1 MLARR
6 LAYSLILLL
15 VSFGLFAQNTE
26 QKDSLVRLLG
36 CDELQQVEEY
46 GQSYRKAL
54 GHARFE
60 HNSTLLIC
68 DTALWNVNQNVINAF
83 GNVQIIQNNTVLSSE
98 SLDYLIDQNL
108 AQFRGALV
116 QLRDKDGNT
125 LRTTDLDYNT
135 KDSVAVFRNG
145 GALRDKDGQII
156 ESDDGHYYSKL
167 KTFSFTN
174 NVNMYTDSIFVKT
187 DDLDYNTGTNVATFG
202 TGTNA
207 WRDNNMLSSQAGFY
221 ERTLEKFTFFRNVHI
236 LTENQEA
243 WADTLVYYRVPNNV
257 EMFGH
262 VELLDTT
269 RNVAAVAGYVQYI
282 DSLSFIKLTREP
294 AVIAI
299 SEQGEK
305 RDTAYIGADTL
316 ILRSI
321 PKCDVDS
328 SEISNSA
335 SRLKEIN
342 VDPVTEYRRKAY
354 EAAKAAAEEARKK
367 REEEDPN
374 AAGASDRGASAVKPG
389 GKPTG
394 KPAGK
399 AGGKP
404 TGKQAVKATGT
415 ATGKTAGTTAG
426 KATGTAIGK
435 TAGTTAGK
443 TGDNSGGKAISKSG
457 KLSGDAMIGDPVTK
471 GRQGLPAP
479 WDDVIEYAPPRF
491 QLPDTLKTSPDT
503 LKTSPDTVRVP
514 SDSLAAKTLSAVT
527 EPVSVTE
534 PAEVTNPQSPDS
546 LTVPTDSLTVPTD
559 SLTVPGD
566 SLHVPTDSLSL
577 APKDSTKISF
587 IYGIRNVKVF
597 RNDMQVACDSLAY
610 TDLDSLIRLY
620 ENPIV
625 WNEIKRQYSADSIT
639 VIVKN
644 RSIDRASLMSN
655 AFIIVQEDTLS
666 YDQIRGTEM
675 MAYFDSTGALRRF
688 DSMGGASGVFYI
700 EENGSLATV
709 NKFESKMLTAT
720 LKDGNIQDLNYF
732 DAVKTD
738 AYPVVQMKKDE
749 KILKGFDWQPD
760 KRPKGPE
767 DITPYKPRES
777 QRKVYEN
784 VPRAEFAQTDIYF
797 PGHMNSVYK
806 MLARQDSLKRVR
818 NAERKRLEAE
828 RKAEAAR
835 IADSLRIV
843 AAADSLALAD
853 SLARADSLALRDSLA
868 SRDSLARQDSL
879 AVKDSLMVSD
889 SLSVSKADS
898 LANDPSAIKKAEQ
911 ERKKAEREKARKDRQ
926 AAKEAR
932 WAELDAR
939 DAAKAKAKEEKALK
953 KKRQKTL
960 KTLKAMEKRRAK
972 EERMLERYKARYEK
986 QKARKAARK
995 AGKK

>member
-394 KPAGK
+394 KPA
-399 AGGKP
+399 
-404 TGKQAVKATGT
+404 V
-415 ATGKTAGTTAG
+415 

-457 KLSGDAMIGDPVTK
+457 KLSADAMIGDPVTK

-491 QLPDTLKTSPDT
+491 QLPDT

-818 NAERKRLEAE
+818 NAERRRLEAE

-879 AVKDSLMVSD
+879 AVKDSLVVSD